1 MGAAAPGT
9 LGGLAGDAIL
19 DPAPAPNTPEDA
31 VPTDP
36 IAQAGGL
43 AVAAAEVAAVA
54 VPVAVGCGLLARRL
68 GRPVVPPWRPRPAVW
83 TGFDILFL
91 FFLHL
96 ALLSVAATVLS
107 ASGALDAVPGPSVA
121 ADPAGAVGG
130 AAAAAAA
137 GERAADVR
145 VLRGMWA
152 TVFATPALLLAG
164 LAVRSVVHGR
174 PVRFRLADLPAGVAF
189 GTLAWVV
196 ATPVVFAVHFAAVY
210 LTEISGGGVQE
221 HPLTQLATGATAFD
235 RLFFGLVVCLV
246 TPLAEEFLFR
256 GLLVR
261 WAAGRWYRSWLLVGA
276 GGLFAVTRGA
286 GEEGGLSP
294 APVAFVA
301 VLGVG
306 QYALQRLGRW
316 RGRFPVR
323 MAVSVYATAA
333 LFAAAHS
340 RIWPT
345 PIPLFVLG
353 LVLGYLAA
361 RTNRITACVVLHG
374 LFNAVSYVYLLRGGA
389 C

>member
-1 MGAAAPGT
+1 MATGSKSARITPADGDAFFTSAITRTSPGRRSTAANPRAGGSSVSRHSSSASGTRPRAASTSRRLASTIRSRIVGIDAVAPGT

-68 GRPVVPPWRPRPAVW
+68 GRPVVPPWRPRLAVW

-96 ALLSVAATVLS
+96 ALLSVAASVLS
-107 ASGALDAVPGPSVA
+107 ASAVLDAVSGPTVA

-130 AAAAAAA
+130 AAAAAAV

-164 LAVRSVVHGR
+164 LAVRGVGHGR
-174 PVRFRLADLPAGVAF
+174 PVRFRPADLPADVAF

-196 ATPVVFAVHFAAVY
+196 ATPAVFAVHFTAVY
-210 LTEISGGGVQE
+210 ITELSGG
-221 HPLTQLATGATAFD
+221 
-235 RLFFGLVVCLV
+235 
-246 TPLAEEFLFR
+246 
-256 GLLVR
+256 
-261 WAAGRWYRSWLLVGA
+261 
-276 GGLFAVTRGA
+276 
-286 GEEGGLSP
+286 
-294 APVAFVA
+294 
-301 VLGVG
+301 
-306 QYALQRLGRW
+306 
-316 RGRFPVR
+316 
-323 MAVSVYATAA
+323 
-333 LFAAAHS
+333 
-340 RIWPT
+340 
-345 PIPLFVLG
+345 
-353 LVLGYLAA
+353 
-361 RTNRITACVVLHG
+361 
-374 LFNAVSYVYLLRGGA
+374 
-389 C
+389 

>member
-1 MGAAAPGT
+1 VAPGT

-68 GRPVVPPWRPRPAVW
+68 GRPVVPPWRPRLAVW

-96 ALLSVAATVLS
+96 ALLSVAASVLS
-107 ASGALDAVPGPSVA
+107 ASAVLDAVSGPTVA

-130 AAAAAAA
+130 AAAAAAV

-164 LAVRSVVHGR
+164 LAVRGVGHGR
-174 PVRFRLADLPAGVAF
+174 PVRFRPADLPADVAF

-196 ATPVVFAVHFAAVY
+196 ATPAVFAVHFTAVY
-210 LTEISGGGVQE
+210 ITELSGGGVQE

-261 WAAGRWYRSWLLVGA
+261 WAAGRWYRPWLLIGA
-276 GGLFAVTRGA
+276 GGLFAVTRGV
-286 GEEGGLSP
+286 GEEGGLSS
-294 APVAFVA
+294 AAAGFVA

-306 QYALQRLGRW
+306 LYALQRLGR
-316 RGRFPVR
+316 RRERFPER
-323 MAVSVYATAA
+323 MAAGIYASAA

-340 RIWPT
+340 AVWPS
-345 PIPLFVLG
+345 PVPLFVLG
-353 LVLGYLAA
+353 LALGYVAA
-361 RTNRITACVVLHG
+361 RSGGIAGCVVLHG

-389 C
+389 G